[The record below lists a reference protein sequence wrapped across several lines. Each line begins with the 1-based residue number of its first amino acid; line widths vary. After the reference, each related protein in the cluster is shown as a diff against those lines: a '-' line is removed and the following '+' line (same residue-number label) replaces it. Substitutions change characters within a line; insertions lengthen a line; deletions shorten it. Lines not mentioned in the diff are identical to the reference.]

1 MISYV
6 WSVEKVVVAEGNVVT
21 HVYWRCEAEGFA
33 CAGIR
38 ELVRNDNFTAYDKLT
53 EQQVLGWCFEPQTVT
68 WINVEGNE
76 QSVIK
81 LLKDEG
87 EAQVAEQISRI
98 KNEPTLPWAQITA

>member
-6 WSVEKVVVAEGNVVT
+6 WSIEKVIVAEGNVIT
-21 HVYWRCEAEGFA
+21 HVYWRCEAEGYA
-33 CAGIR
+33 CAGIH
-38 ELVRNDNFTAYDKLT
+38 ELVRNDSFTAYDKLT
-53 EQQVLGWCFEPQTVT
+53 EQQVLDWCFEPQTVT
-68 WINVEGNE
+68 WTNVEGNE

-98 KNEPTLPWAQITA
+98 KNEPALPWV